1 MPEPKK
7 VKLICPE
14 CDKEVELVDGEGVC
28 GNCNL
33 DVGWVVEKRRRDRA
47 IRKMDEREEG
57 ETRPKTKKRFS
68 F

>member
-28 GNCNL
+28 DCGL

-47 IRKMDEREEG
+47 VKKLAEREEA
-57 ETRPKTKKRFS
+57 EVHPPKTKKRFA